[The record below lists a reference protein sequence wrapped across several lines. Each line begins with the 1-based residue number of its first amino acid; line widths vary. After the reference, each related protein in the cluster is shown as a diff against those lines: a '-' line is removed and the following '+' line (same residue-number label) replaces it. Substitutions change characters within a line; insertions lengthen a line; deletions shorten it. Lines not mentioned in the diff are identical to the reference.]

1 MFDATPSQNILP
13 DPQAAL
19 GALRA
24 FVGAHRNALLDA
36 ALLLGGG
43 PGLRIAQT
51 VINGLQDP
59 RLPSR
64 RTLRDLDRLL
74 GLLKLENAHREG
86 TIEAE
91 RFSTIDPTDPCVEE
105 LCLLADQ
112 FSEVLGAYR
121 AARRTASRVGRR
133 AAA

>member
-1 MFDATPSQNILP
+1 MFDATSQDVLS

-19 GALRA
+19 GALRE
-24 FVGAHRNALLDA
+24 FVGLHRDALLDA

-43 PGLRIAQT
+43 PGLRVAQT
-51 VINGLQDP
+51 ALDGLQGP
-59 RLPSR
+59 RPPSR
-64 RTLRDLDRLL
+64 RTMRDLDRLL
-74 GLLKLENAHREG
+74 GLLRLENVHREG

-91 RFSTIDPTDPCVEE
+91 RFALIDPTDPCVEE

-112 FSEVLGAYR
+112 VSEFLGTYR
-121 AARRTASRVGRR
+121 AARMTASEIGPR

>member
-1 MFDATPSQNILP
+1 MFDARQHDITATST
-13 DPQAAL
+13 AL
-19 GALRA
+19 CALKT

-43 PGLRIAQT
+43 PGLQVAQIALD
-51 VINGLQDP
+51 GLQGSRP
-59 RLPSR
+59 PSR
-64 RTLRDLDRLL
+64 RTLRALDRLL
-74 GLLKLENAHREG
+74 GLLKLTNVHRVG

-91 RFSTIDPTDPCVEE
+91 RFALIDPTDPCVEE

-112 FSEVLGAYR
+112 FSEFLGSYH
-121 AARRTASRVGRR
+121 AAAGSTSETGRR